1 MPANTAQRTLRTI
14 GADAETAAADERR
27 APSAV
32 SEIALDDVSI
42 LVIEDDDSDA
52 ELISEILRRMSPVGS
67 LVRAVDGRQALD
79 IVSESAFRPHLILL
93 DLNMPR
99 MNGFEFLAAAREIP
113 LLRGVP
119 VVVLTT
125 SARYA
130 DVREALKGTASSY
143 IVKPESLAE
152 LSEKIEKVLLSITRG
167 DYLDRRI

>member
-1 MPANTAQRTLRTI
+1 MPANAARKNARFMEMEL
-14 GADAETAAADERR
+14 ETAGLGRGPEADPEL
-27 APSAV
+27 
-32 SEIALDDVSI
+32 ALDELSV

-52 ELISEILRRMSPVGS
+52 ELISEILKRMNCIGR

-79 IVSESAFRPHLILL
+79 VVADMAFRPNLILL

-99 MNGFEFLAAAREIP
+99 MNGFEFLAEAREVS

-143 IVKPESLAE
+143 IVKPESMAE
-152 LSEKIEKVLLSITRG
+152 LAEKIEKVLTSITRG
-167 DYLDRRI
+167 DYLERRI

>member
-1 MPANTAQRTLRTI
+1 MPATTAQRQALI
-14 GADAETAAADERR
+14 ADADAEVVGARR
-27 APSAV
+27 APT
-32 SEIALDDVSI
+32 DD
-42 LVIEDDDSDA
+42 LVIAYDELSVLVVEDDDSDA
-52 ELISEILRRMSPVGS
+52 ELISEILTRMNAIGR
-67 LVRAVDGRQALD
+67 LVRAIDGRQALD
-79 IVSESAFRPHLILL
+79 VVTENAFRPNLILL

-99 MNGFEFLAAAREIP
+99 MDGFEFLAAAREMP

-143 IVKPESLAE
+143 IVKPESVAE
-152 LSEKIEKVLLSITRG
+152 LAEKIEKVLGTITRG